1 MSVTSAVGAGMKR
14 PLEDEGPEAGE
25 GTCAGAGTG
34 DEAEP
39 NLYDALNCSLT
50 RLVNAMESATS
61 TLKETAAAAD
71 PEQVVEQCAV
81 DAAESCDLA
90 MKHVRMVAGVVKA
103 WSDIPV
109 VKSYKSPGVYAQVK
123 RCETL
128 AESGF
133 GPLDAVSGHLK

>member
-1 MSVTSAVGAGMKR
+1 MKR
-14 PLEDEGPEAGE
+14 HLEDEVPEPGE
-25 GTCAGAGTG
+25 GTCAGADTG

-39 NLYDALNCSLT
+39 MLYDALNSSLT
-50 RLVNAMESATS
+50 QLVNTMESATS
-61 TLKETAAAAD
+61 TLKETDATAD
-71 PEQVVEQCAV
+71 PERVVEQCAV
-81 DAAESCDLA
+81 DATESCDLA
-90 MKHVRMVAGVVKA
+90 MKYVRMVTGVVKV